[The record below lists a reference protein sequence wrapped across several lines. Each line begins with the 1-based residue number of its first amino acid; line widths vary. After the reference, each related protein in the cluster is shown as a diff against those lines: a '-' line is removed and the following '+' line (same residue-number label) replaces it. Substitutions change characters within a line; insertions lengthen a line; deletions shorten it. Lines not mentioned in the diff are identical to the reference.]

1 MPTSINEPSTPSFEE
16 IAGSVKPVVTALVP
30 DNCVIGDPDFV
41 LYVEGTGF
49 TSQSEIWF
57 AGHAEP
63 TSLGEDGRVS
73 TGVKPSLW
81 GSPAVVKCGV
91 HTGTQI
97 SNMMDFSFTGPTVED
112 EAEAEASSRNVDTG
126 RYERRR

>member
-1 MPTSINEPSTPSFEE
+1 MVQSINEPGTPSFEE
-16 IAGSVKPVVTALVP
+16 IAGAITPEVTALVP
-30 DNCVIGDPDFV
+30 DYAAIGDPDFV

-63 TSLGEDGRVS
+63 TSLGEDGRLS

-81 GSPAVVKCGV
+81 GSPVVVRCGV
-91 HTGTQI
+91 HTGTQT
-97 SNMMDFSFTGPTVED
+97 SNMMDFTFAAPSAED
-112 EAEAEASSRNVDTG
+112 EAEAETSSRK
-126 RYERRR
+126 RKR